1 MEIAGYAPR
10 DLLLFSA
17 ETYWRL
23 FALQSQALWPWPLAV
38 QGLGLAALALAFRPR
53 PWSGRALAALLAAG
67 WASVAAGFLATRYA
81 PVNWAVDDA
90 IPLAWAQ
97 AAALLLAGTLGG
109 RLRPGGPSRA
119 RGAIGAGLLAAAV
132 VAWPLFA
139 PLSGRP
145 LMGAEIAG
153 LAPDPTAVATLG
165 VLALAQRGAWAWAL
179 AAVPLLWCLAS
190 AAVLLTLGSWQ
201 GWALLAAAMLSA
213 VALAL
218 PRRQNAEIAIMR
230 EK

>member
-23 FALQSQALWPWPLAV
+23 FALQSEALWPWPLAV

-53 PWSGRALAALLAAG
+53 RWSGRALAALLGLG

-81 PVNWAVDDA
+81 PVNWAVEYA

-97 AAALLLAGTLGG
+97 AAGLLAAALAG
-109 RLRPGGPSRA
+109 RLRPVDPRGA
-119 RGAIGAGLLAAAV
+119 RGALGSGLLAAAV
-132 VAWPLFA
+132 IAWPLFA

-145 LMGAEIAG
+145 LAGAEIAG

-165 VLALAQRGAWAWAL
+165 LLALAPRGAWSWAL

-201 GWALLAAAMLSA
+201 GWALAAAAVLSG

-218 PRRQNAEIAIMR
+218 PARGDAEIAIIR
-230 EK
+230 ER